1 MTDQYVLAPVYQ
13 QFTGFVKKGF
23 AALNEEHQEE
33 VKRFIKSCKQGNGM
47 FTDRAGTPDY
57 YYSLFGTWL
66 SLGVGLIATKEDSTQ
81 FTRQYDGKFKNP
93 IDEFASLL
101 IKASLPGDN
110 FDKPSYFYL
119 LKRLFLNKSHVSFF
133 YRLFLFVLIDDAIYR
148 KKWLYTAARWIL
160 IFTSPPA
167 GAPCSIQAAYIV
179 GRHETGLDTKK
190 EQKIL
195 LDFFVAGKG
204 FKAFMDIGEVDLL
217 STAVALFALKTT
229 GADLRK
235 IAPDCLELIQQNYD
249 GGAFLAG
256 NGDQVRDLEYTF
268 YGLLAL
274 GILV

>member
-1 MTDQYVLAPVYQ
+1 MTNQYEHTPVYQ
-13 QFTGFVKKGF
+13 QFIGFVKKGF
-23 AALNEEHQEE
+23 AALNEEHQGE
-33 VKRFIKSCKQGNGM
+33 VKRFIKSCKHRDGM
-47 FTDRAGTPDY
+47 FTDRSGAPDY

-66 SLGVGLIATKEDSTQ
+66 SLGVGLITSKEDQ
-81 FTRQYDGKFKNP
+81 KQLILQDDGNYKNP
-93 IDEFASLL
+93 VDESASFL
-101 IKASLPGDN
+101 IKASLQGDN
-110 FDKPSYFYL
+110 FKKPSYFYL
-119 LKRLFLNKSHVSFF
+119 LKRLFVNKSRVSFF

-160 IFTSPPA
+160 IFITPPA
-167 GAPCSIQAAYIV
+167 GAPCSIRAAYIV

-204 FKAFMDIGEVDLL
+204 FKAFMDVGEVDLL

-256 NGDQVRDLEYTF
+256 NGDEVRDLEYTF